1 VNINPNQ
8 ILDIEWLLDDK
19 SVMCTRGQEKCNYTF
34 SMYGRNNIKATITI
48 ASGEKYTFQTVVDVI
63 EPLNLVR
70 HIKIY
75 NKDGV
80 QLNGEETYDFS
91 LRSFI
96 LKNSIIP
103 PESLTFDAR
112 DVVSANP

>member
-1 VNINPNQ
+1 
-8 ILDIEWLLDDK
+8 
-19 SVMCTRGQEKCNYTF
+19 MCTRGEEKCNYTF
-34 SMYGRNNIKATITI
+34 NLYGRKNIKAAINI
-48 ASGEKYTFQTVVDVI
+48 ASGEKFTFQTVVDVI

-70 HIKIY
+70 HIKIF

-80 QLNGEETYDFS
+80 LLNGEETYDYS

-103 PESLTFDAR
+103 PESLVFDAR
-112 DVVSANP
+112 DVVSANLS